1 MSTNGSHDHARSTNL
16 DDGDVRVN
24 ICEFSLSL
32 SVSVSLVICVNH
44 FIIGLIV
51 RMVAMRIIVGYIC
64 LYASSTNACVVA
76 LLISSYLIVC
86 HGTCIALLNLFLQC
100 YLF

>member
-32 SVSVSLVICVNH
+32 SVSLVICVNH